1 MKPNWKKASGVL
13 LFCGIL
19 FGAYAARAVTP
30 PQDAKATTIDPK
42 LMQIDEA
49 NHLGASLPRDLV
61 MMDADGREFP
71 FGELLG
77 KPSILLL
84 SYYGC
89 DGTCPTMNKL
99 LYLELPKVTRFRLGA
114 DYRVLT
120 VSFDRNDT
128 AETAAGFLRKSGIPP
143 DLHAGWRHAIMK
155 DREAAIDALTK
166 AVGFR
171 YFWSRLDKMF
181 LHPNVL
187 VFVTPDG
194 RVARYLYGTT
204 LDARA
209 IELALIDADWN
220 RIANSGN
227 VIDMLT
233 GVCFSYNYAEGRYQP
248 NYSLL
253 IGVGSFVFG
262 IALMVLGALAY
273 RVWRRRKSAAA

>member
-1 MKPNWKKASGVL
+1 MRRNLKTVL
-13 LFCGIL
+13 
-19 FGAYAARAVTP
+19 GAVVLGGALLGAQPVLALPAP
-30 PQDAKATTIDPK
+30 PDSTETTIDPK

-49 NHLGASLPRDLV
+49 SHLGAALPRDLT
-61 MMDADGREFP
+61 MMDADGREFAL
-71 FGELLG
+71 GELLG
-77 KPSILLL
+77 KPAILLL

-128 AETAAGFLRKSGIPP
+128 PATAGEFLRKSGIPA
-143 DLHAGWRHAIMK
+143 DLKSGWRHAIVK
-155 DREAAIDALTK
+155 DRDSAIAALADT
-166 AVGFR
+166 VGFR
-171 YFWSRLDKMF
+171 YFWSRADKMF

-187 VFVTPDG
+187 VFITPDG

-233 GVCFSYNYAEGRYQP
+233 GVCFSYNYSEGRYQP

-253 IGVGSFVFG
+253 IGIGSFVFG
-262 IALMVLGALAY
+262 VALMGLGALAY
-273 RVWRRRKSAAA
+273 RRWRGRRPTAG